1 MPWSSK
7 PRSAKKKQEKKI
19 IIIIITVK
27 KEEVE
32 NFLASTK
39 GSLFNLCHRK
49 WFNQFARFARVT
61 LAFTEREHQ
70 SWLKSRFRLR
80 LTNVTFI
87 CITIALELKRQLV
100 KKKAWT
106 QVNSCC
112 SYLNE
117 RITIKFAFLYSILTD
132 IHHVTFRDQRRTACC

>member
-1 MPWSSK
+1 MPRSSK

-27 KEEVE
+27 KEEVVF
-32 NFLASTK
+32 FLASTK
-39 GSLFNLCHRK
+39 GSLFNLCHQK

-70 SWLKSRFRLR
+70 SWLKSRFRLP

-87 CITIALELKRQLV
+87 CITIALELKGQLV
-100 KKKAWT
+100 KKKVWT

-132 IHHVTFRDQRRTACC
+132 IHHVTFRDQQRTAGC